1 MPKKLQRN
9 FTARSAIIGTEV
21 DDETKCTHATLWWNV
36 LFQALVDSQNLEN
49 PNVTRS
55 NQAREAI
62 KWIFENRKDFETVC
76 GLSTFIVVASFTE
89 SKTPVGYNLKDFW
102 SSHEEIET
110 AEVTYKNHL
119 QRDDLYSA
127 SICRVITSTDYD

>member
-1 MPKKLQRN
+1 MMKTILAYLQEMESRGDEKAKRLLSQYKAKN
-9 FTARSAIIGTEV
+9 ALSNIKEYPIG
-21 DDETKCTHATLWWNV
+21 K
-36 LFQALVDSQNLEN
+36 
-49 PNVTRS
+49 
-55 NQAREAI
+55 
-62 KWIFENRKDFETVC
+62 IFEKRKDFETVC

-102 SSHEEIET
+102 SSHDEIET